1 MLSRVLSFIIFVF
14 TSPMLIIIN
23 GYNGY
28 LVEPKNIDQLA
39 KKITLLIKNKT
50 LCEKSRTKR

>member
-23 GYNGY
+23 GY
-28 LVEPKNIDQLA
+28 LVKPKNIDQLA
-39 KKITLLIKNKT
+39 KKNNQYINLNANLDDLKND
-50 LCEKSRTKR
+50 